1 MARTGSRIEPEDPD
15 RFLPAAGYM
24 DAMHG
29 LCIECHKER
38 AEELGRPRHGD
49 CATCH
54 RTTVEDDRQ
63 MLADRRD
70 RYELAPGGT
79 G

>member
-1 MARTGSRIEPEDPD
+1 
-15 RFLPAAGYM
+15 M

-38 AEELGRPRHGD
+38 ALELGRPHHGD

-54 RTTVEDDRQ
+54 QDGRETPVEDR
-63 MLADRRD
+63 DRRWWRD
-70 RYELAPGGT
+70 ALRVGSRG
-79 G
+79 